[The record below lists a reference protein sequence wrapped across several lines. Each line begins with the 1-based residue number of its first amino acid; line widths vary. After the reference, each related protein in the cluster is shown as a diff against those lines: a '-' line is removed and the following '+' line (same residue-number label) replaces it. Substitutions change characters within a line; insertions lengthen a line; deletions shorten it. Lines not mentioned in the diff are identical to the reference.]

1 MSITTEDKGSVS
13 KTAANTN
20 RGGRLIEYAQLHG
33 IAGHWTP
40 ASRSGIAVVPISPRG
55 GIVRQALT
63 GDVAQCLINP
73 FARFWIERRVFRKLQ
88 QPWHGRAPLLLAQH
102 PGLSQPA
109 RRALADHRRRVVMK
123 NIEQRRDGL
132 ISSQIRQ
139 PLDCPVADVD

>member
-1 MSITTEDKGSVS
+1 MSITEDKSSVS
-13 KTAANTN
+13 KMPRNTN

-73 FARFWIERRVFRKLQ
+73 FARLWIERRVFRKLQ
-88 QPWHGRAPLLLAQH
+88 QPGSFPNC
-102 PGLSQPA
+102 GLRYPPRLPPPELGDRPS
-109 RRALADHRRRVVMK
+109 
-123 NIEQRRDGL
+123 
-132 ISSQIRQ
+132 
-139 PLDCPVADVD
+139 

>member
-1 MSITTEDKGSVS
+1 MSITEDKSSVS
-13 KTAANTN
+13 KMPRNTN

-73 FARFWIERRVFRKLQ
+73 FARLSIERRVFRKLH
-88 QPWHGRAPLLLAQH
+88 QPSHGRAPHLLAHH
-102 PGLSQPA
+102 PRLSQPA
-109 RRALADHRRRVVMK
+109 RRRPASHRPTTLIKTITHRR
-123 NIEQRRDGL
+123 GGP
-132 ISSQIRQ
+132 STS
-139 PLDCPVADVD
+139 

>member
-1 MSITTEDKGSVS
+1 FSSRRRHTRS
-13 KTAANTN
+13 K
-20 RGGRLIEYAQLHG
+20 RDWSSDVCSSDL
-33 IAGHWTP
+33 
-40 ASRSGIAVVPISPRG
+40 
-55 GIVRQALT
+55 LT

-73 FARFWIERRVFRKLQ
+73 FARLWIERRVFRKLQ

-132 ISSQIRQ
+132 ISSQI
-139 PLDCPVADVD
+139 

>member
-1 MSITTEDKGSVS
+1 MSITEDKSSVS
-13 KTAANTN
+13 KMPRNTN
-20 RGGRLIEYAQLHG
+20 RGGRLIEYAQVHG

-88 QPWHGRAPLLLAQH
+88 QPWHGRAPLHRKSTRLNSSH
-102 PGLSQPA
+102 SQ
-109 RRALADHRRRVVMK
+109 
-123 NIEQRRDGL
+123 
-132 ISSQIRQ
+132 
-139 PLDCPVADVD
+139 

>member
-1 MSITTEDKGSVS
+1 MSITEDKSSVS
-13 KTAANTN
+13 KMPRNTN

-73 FARFWIERRVFRKLQ
+73 FARLWIERRVFRKLQ
-88 QPWHGRAPLLLAQH
+88 QPWHSRAPLLLAQ
-102 PGLSQPA
+102 QRIEPA
-109 RRALADHRRRVVMK
+109 RTPRARGSSAKSRHEKHRAAERWSHQFPDMTAPR
-123 NIEQRRDGL
+123 L
-132 ISSQIRQ
+132 PSSGR
-139 PLDCPVADVD
+139 

>member
-20 RGGRLIEYAQLHG
+20 PGGRLIEYAQLHG
-33 IAGHWTP
+33 VAGHWTP
-40 ASRSGIAVVPISPRG
+40 ASRSAIAVVPISPRG

-63 GDVAQCLINP
+63 GDVAQGLVNRFACL
-73 FARFWIERRVFRKLQ
+73 WIERRVFGKLQ

-102 PGLSQPA
+102 PRLSQPA
-109 RRALADHRRRVVMK
+109 GRALADHRRSVVMK

-132 ISSQIRQ
+132 ISPQI
-139 PLDCPVADVD
+139 